1 LTSKTEWHTCT
12 FALCVCTYML
22 QSHLALF
29 AALGWAGLLGNDI
42 NNRSV
47 YVGVVKFT
55 PLQVLC
61 VSS

>member
-1 LTSKTEWHTCT
+1 
-12 FALCVCTYML
+12 ML